1 MVFYSQFTAVSIYFR
16 MIHFSKKVFDWQF
29 RLWSLHSCGG
39 QAQPLRLWCWYVL
52 NSHAVFSK
60 SEHFS
65 EKKQLKNHM
74 KCSRLWIL
82 YHAPA
87 HIHTTNTHYIW
98 IIDIM
103 QWKTVRSW
111 SVESLHLTAPTRRQR
126 TECFFFFFL
135 SEVTYKAAKS
145 PTGSSSYMTAKTGLE
160 PWGQNRMRGIAKQ
173 GYLAGRIC
181 CAEKQKWVAKRKLL

>member
-16 MIHFSKKVFDWQF
+16 MINFSKKVFDWQF

-126 TECFFFFFL
+126 TECFFFFFYL
-135 SEVTYKAAKS
+135 RS
-145 PTGSSSYMTAKTGLE
+145 PTKLQKVPLVARHIWQLRQGWSPGDKTG
-160 PWGQNRMRGIAKQ
+160 WG
-173 GYLAGRIC
+173 
-181 CAEKQKWVAKRKLL
+181 E